1 MDNCLKTQL
10 KSVVDNNNLLKV
22 NECRFYAYITNPSG
36 SFYLHVPKGS
46 EAKVRIANGP
56 TGAKMSVR
64 GVLYDGEFTI
74 SRGESIALTET
85 GNYELR
91 IQNYYVIDEISM
103 TKLGE
108 NKVSFNTE
116 FLKWMRSLSSVRI
129 SVFGKCSELPAS
141 LTGININ
148 NSPYYM
154 TEQREFTG
162 DIDSIPSKN
171 SASLFQLLRTN
182 CTGSINSLASN
193 TVLTRLALENAGNIS
208 GDLNSLLNKPL
219 IELISLV
226 NTEVEGNINI
236 LIKNGA
242 LTLPNLTELNIHGS
256 SKIIASDE
264 DIATL
269 RSLGVTVSV

>member
-1 MDNCLKTQL
+1 MDNCLRTQL
-10 KSVVDNNNLLKV
+10 KSVVDKDNLLKEK
-22 NECRFYAYITNPSG
+22 ECRFYAYITNTSG
-36 SFYLHVPKGS
+36 SVYLHVPEGS
-46 EAKVRIANGP
+46 EAKIRIANGP

-116 FLKWMRSLSSVRI
+116 FLKWMLSLSSTRI

-141 LTGININ
+141 LTSVTIN
-148 NSPYYM
+148 NSPYYS

-162 DIDSIPSKN
+162 DIDSIPSKI
-171 SASLFQLLRTN
+171 SASLIQLLRTN

-193 TVLTRLALENAGNIS
+193 TVLTRLSLENAGNIS
-208 GDLNSLLNKPL
+208 GNLNSLLNKPSL
-219 IELISLV
+219 ELIGLV
-226 NTEVEGNINI
+226 DTEVEGNINI
-236 LIKNGA
+236 LINNGA
-242 LTLPNLTELNIHGS
+242 LTLPNLTELTISGS
-256 SKIIASDE
+256 SKIIASDA

-269 RSLGVTVSV
+269 RSLGVTVTV